1 MTLRHEPAAHPPR
14 ATSAAPGAAS
24 VPAPGATPD
33 TLSAE
38 ALTLAYDERT
48 VVDKLSLELPAG
60 KVTVIVGANA
70 CGKST
75 LLRGLARLLKPV
87 TGSVILNGTDI
98 HAQSTKAVAR
108 VLGLLPQTPV
118 APDGI
123 SVADLVGRGRYP
135 HQGWFRQWTPEDDDA
150 VTAAL
155 EATDTLAL
163 ADRNVDELSGGQRQR
178 AWIAMALAQQT
189 GILLLDEP
197 TTFLDVT
204 HQVEVLDLITDLNR
218 RSGTTVVMVLHDL
231 NLAARYAD
239 HLVAMRDGR
248 IVAQGPPS
256 DVVTEQTV
264 SGVFNLECRVIE
276 DPVSHTPMVVPIGR
290 HHGAAPAVHHP
301 SSPGGRE
308 PSRGYR
314 PNPQDTVPAR
324 VEAAS

>member
-1 MTLRHEPAAHPPR
+1 MGPRKDPTAAN
-14 ATSAAPGAAS
+14 
-24 VPAPGATPD
+24 

-38 ALTLAYDERT
+38 GLTLAYDERT
-48 VVDKLSLELPAG
+48 VVDGLTVELPAG

-87 TGSVILNGTDI
+87 DGTVVLNGSDI
-98 HAQSTKAVAR
+98 HSQSTKAVAR

-150 VTAAL
+150 VATAL
-155 EATDTLAL
+155 EATDTLGL

-178 AWIAMALAQQT
+178 VWIAMALAQQT

-239 HLVAMRDGR
+239 HLIAMRDGR

-256 DVVTEQTV
+256 AVVTEETV

-276 DPVSHTPMVVPIGR
+276 DPVSRTPMVVPIGR
-290 HHGAAPAVHHP
+290 HHGPGTAMPSPTSPTAAAV
-301 SSPGGRE
+301 
-308 PSRGYR
+308 RGYR

>member
-1 MTLRHEPAAHPPR
+1 MAPR
-14 ATSAAPGAAS
+14 TPVDPGVA
-24 VPAPGATPD
+24 D
-33 TLSAE
+33 TLSATG
-38 ALTLAYDERT
+38 LTLAYGERT
-48 VVDKLSLELPAG
+48 VVEGLSVELPAG

-87 TGSVILNGTDI
+87 AGTVVLNGADI
-98 HAQSTKAVAR
+98 ATQSTKAVAR

-123 SVADLVGRGRYP
+123 TVADLVGRGRYP

-150 VTAAL
+150 VASAL
-155 EATDTLAL
+155 EATGTLAL
-163 ADRNVDELSGGQRQR
+163 ADRTVDELSGGQRQR
-178 AWIAMALAQQT
+178 VWIALALAQQT

-204 HQVEVLDLITDLNR
+204 HQVEVLDLIIDLNR

-239 HLVAMRDGR
+239 HLIAMREGR
-248 IVAQGPPS
+248 IVAAGAPS
-256 DVVTEQTV
+256 AVVTEETV
-264 SGVFNLECRVIE
+264 TGVFDLDCRVIE
-276 DPVSHTPMVVPIGR
+276 DPVSGTPMVIPVGR
-290 HHGAAPAVHHP
+290 HHGAPAAATTTASV
-301 SSPGGRE
+301 PGSR
-308 PSRGYR
+308 PLRGYR

-324 VEAAS
+324 VEAS

>member
-1 MTLRHEPAAHPPR
+1 MAGHPE
-14 ATSAAPGAAS
+14 TTGK
-24 VPAPGATPD
+24 
-33 TLSAE
+33 TLSAVD
-38 ALTLAYDERT
+38 LTLAYDERT
-48 VVDKLSLELPAG
+48 VVEELSVDLPAG
-60 KVTVIVGANA
+60 RITVIVGANA

-75 LLRGLARLLKPV
+75 LLRGLARLLKPARGTV
-87 TGSVILNGTDI
+87 VLNGADI

-135 HQGWFRQWTPEDDDA
+135 HQGWFRQWTPEDDAA
-150 VTAAL
+150 VAGAL

-163 ADRNVDELSGGQRQR
+163 ADRAVDELSGGQRQR
-178 AWIAMALAQQT
+178 VWIAMALAQQT

-204 HQVEVLDLITDLNR
+204 HQIEVLDLITDLNR

-239 HLVAMRDGR
+239 HLIAMREGR
-248 IVAQGPPS
+248 IVAEGTPPA
-256 DVVTEQTV
+256 VVTQETV
-264 SGVFNLECRVIE
+264 SGVFNLDCRVIE
-276 DPVSHTPMVVPIGR
+276 DPVSGTPMVVPVGR
-290 HHGAAPAVHHP
+290 HHGAPATDRPRP
-301 SSPGGRE
+301 SPTGRV
-308 PSRGYR
+308 PARGYR
-314 PNPQDTVPAR
+314 PNPQDTVPAH